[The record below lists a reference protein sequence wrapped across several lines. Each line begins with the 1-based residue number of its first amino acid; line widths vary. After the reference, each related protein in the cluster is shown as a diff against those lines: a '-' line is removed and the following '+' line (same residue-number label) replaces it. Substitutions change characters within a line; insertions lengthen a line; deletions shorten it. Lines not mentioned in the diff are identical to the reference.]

1 MRLIIF
7 DFDGTL
13 GDTRQNIVLTMQQ
26 TMAELRLPV
35 ADESA
40 CAATIG
46 LPLDD
51 CFRQLYPDLGD
62 EAIAGCAAVYR
73 RIFEINKKQLSPAL
87 FPHVK
92 ETLQRL
98 HRQGYVLTIASSRSS
113 ASLNDFLHDMHIA
126 DYITYVVGAD
136 NVAHAKP
143 HPEPVLKT
151 LSALGAS
158 AAETLVVGDMPVDI
172 LMGRQAGARTCAVTY
187 GNATRRQLEE
197 AGADFIIDDMADLPC
212 CVAALQCCS
221 SKTGTTKVKN

>member
-62 EAIAGCAAVYR
+62 EAIADCAAVYR

-113 ASLNDFLHDMHIA
+113 ASLNDFLHDMRIA

-151 LSALGAS
+151 LSTLGAS

-197 AGADFIIDDMADLPC
+197 AGADFIIDDMAELPC

>member
-46 LPLDD
+46 LPLED

-62 EAIAGCAAVYR
+62 EAIADCAAVYR

-113 ASLNDFLHDMHIA
+113 ASLNDFLHDMDIA
-126 DYITYVVGAD
+126 DYISYVVGAD

-151 LSALGAS
+151 FSALGAS

-197 AGADFIIDDMADLPC
+197 AGADFIIDDMADLP
-212 CVAALQCCS
+212 VLY
-221 SKTGTTKVKN
+221 